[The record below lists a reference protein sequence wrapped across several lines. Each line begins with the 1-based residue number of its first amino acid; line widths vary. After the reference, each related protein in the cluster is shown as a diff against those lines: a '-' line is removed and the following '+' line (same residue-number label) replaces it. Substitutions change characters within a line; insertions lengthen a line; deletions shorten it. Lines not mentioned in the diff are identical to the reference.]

1 MNLLRVCSRIELPL
15 QKRIY
20 PVQMSKK
27 KITIAILDMYN
38 GVPNQGMRCIIDII
52 SRFEPVVAY
61 KIFDVRVKCELPPID
76 QFDIYISTGGPG
88 NPLIGDGSWDVKYYA
103 FIDALNKWNTE
114 NDLKKHVLFICH
126 SFQMACKHFG
136 LAEITKRNDTSFG
149 VMTMHKTKEGL
160 NDPLFDGLADPF
172 YAIDS
177 RDYQVVQPKLSVFKK
192 KGATIISLEKIRDH
206 VQYERAIM
214 AVRFTDYF
222 VGTQFHPEADP
233 ISFITHLRNKEA
245 KEKIRKMKGKRKFRN
260 MLEDLLDDDKI
271 YRTNETMIPN
281 FLKAAI
287 SDLSKC
293 SKTMCN

>member
-1 MNLLRVCSRIELPL
+1 
-15 QKRIY
+15 
-20 PVQMSKK
+20 MSTK
-27 KITIAILDMYN
+27 KITIALLDMYD

-52 SRFEPVVAY
+52 SRFEPIVGF
-61 KIFDVRVKCELPPID
+61 KIFDVRGKCELPEISKY
-76 QFDIYISTGGPG
+76 DIYISTGGPG
-88 NPLIGDGSWDVKYYA
+88 NPLIGDGNWDVKYYD
-103 FIDALNKWNTE
+103 FIDELNKWNNE
-114 NDLKKHVLFICH
+114 NDIKKHVLFICH

-160 NDPLFDGLADPF
+160 NDSLFEGLADPF

-177 RDYQVVQPKLSVFKK
+177 RDYQVVQPNLNVFKK

-214 AVRFTDYF
+214 AVRFTPYF

-233 ISFITHLRNKEA
+233 ISFISHLRNKEA
-245 KEKIRKMKGKRKFRN
+245 KEKIREMKGKRKFRN

-271 YRTNETMIPN
+271 YRTNETLIPN
-281 FLKAAI
+281 FLRTAI
-287 SDLSKC
+287 NDLIRTKKIMS
-293 SKTMCN
+293 N